1 MRRPKARAN
10 SPGMRS
16 YSFSCL
22 SLVFA
27 VALACDSKGNGSG
40 SDTSNIDSSTTDDG
54 GTDGV
59 SSTGGGS
66 GPEPATTTASP
77 ATGEPD
83 TATST
88 SGYDPTAT
96 TGADPTATATSTT
109 VDPDPTGMTTV
120 NPATSDTDEPPPP
133 EPTPCEGEAVVLD
146 VATLAYTQGQIPPE
160 PDPTGESSSG
170 GTGGEPVDPDTLYVR
185 LSNQVA
191 TCADPNAGIECG
203 NNWEVTIRIP
213 TAFQTPGLYHL
224 AGADVTGTAM
234 ETGPE
239 DEPDLCA
246 FGGGTFSAS
255 FELIAVDG
263 QEVTG
268 RLCHVDWP
276 FFDNNVNL
284 EGSFTA
290 QRCQ

>member
-1 MRRPKARAN
+1 
-10 SPGMRS
+10 MRS

-22 SLVFA
+22 GLVFA
-27 VALACDSKGNGSG
+27 VALACDSKGDGSGSG
-40 SDTSNIDSSTTDDG
+40 SDTSNIDSSTTDEG

-66 GPEPATTTASP
+66 GDEPATTTAWPGTATSP
-77 ATGEPD
+77 STTEPD

-88 SGYDPTAT
+88 SGWDPTAT
-96 TGADPTATATSTT
+96 STGTSGYDPTMTSH
-109 VDPDPTGMTTV
+109 G
-120 NPATSDTDEPPPP
+120 SETDDPPPP
-133 EPTPCEGEAVVLD
+133 EPNPCEGEAVVLD

-191 TCADPNAGIECG
+191 TCADPNVGIECG

-224 AGADVTGTAM
+224 AGTDVTGTAM
-234 ETGPE
+234 ETGAE
-239 DEPDLCA
+239 EEPDLCS

-255 FELIAVDG
+255 FELISVDA
-263 QEVTG
+263 QEVVG
-268 RLCHVDWP
+268 RLCHVDGP

>member
-1 MRRPKARAN
+1 
-10 SPGMRS
+10 MRS

-96 TGADPTATATSTT
+96 TGADPTATATGTSTT

-170 GTGGEPVDPDTLYVR
+170 GTGGDPVDPDTLYVR

-224 AGADVTGTAM
+224 AGTDVTGTAM

-263 QEVTG
+263 QEVVG